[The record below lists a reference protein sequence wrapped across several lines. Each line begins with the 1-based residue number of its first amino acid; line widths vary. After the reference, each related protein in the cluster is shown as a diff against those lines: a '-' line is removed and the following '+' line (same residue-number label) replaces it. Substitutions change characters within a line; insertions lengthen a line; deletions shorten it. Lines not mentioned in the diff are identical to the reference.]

1 MYEIIVSKGEAASL
15 MLAMAQSRQNVKKS
29 FKKTRKND
37 LQMYDSIKRHLE
49 ANTED
54 LDSLND
60 ITPTMLLM
68 TRDEIILTSHF
79 IDWYV
84 SGAKEV
90 IKEAFNKVD
99 EKSQEQFD
107 NMMKIKNKVGELLV
121 K

>member
-15 MLAMAQSRQNVKKS
+15 MLAMSQSRQNVKKA
-29 FKKTRKND
+29 FKKTRKTD
-37 LQMYDSIKRHLE
+37 LQTYDSIKSHLE
-49 ANTED
+49 ANTDD

-60 ITPTMLLM
+60 ITPTRLLM
-68 TRDEIILTSHF
+68 NRDELILTSDF
-79 IDWYV
+79 IEWYV
-84 SGAKEV
+84 KGAKEV

-107 NMMKIKNKVGELLV
+107 NMNKIKDKVGELLA